1 MLWPWKVGETFQ
13 FFVHKQSAPGGQTT
27 DARYYVYDRDASRWR
42 HIATIRS
49 PNGGQRSV
57 ATIGGSMNSFLENFL
72 GKDKDLPKVALYR
85 LWLGRS
91 VDRMQ
96 PLTRAIGDGVWG
108 QLHDSYFLAEGA
120 PEKLE
125 VVFREL
131 APTHGWPTFGR
142 EGQGL
147 LPISAKPIPADVLRA
162 LKNLP
167 RAEPV
172 QKGSDAPLA
181 GKLYVIQSVLSRKPL
196 AIE

>member
-1 MLWPWKVGETFQ
+1 
-13 FFVHKQSAPGGQTT
+13 
-27 DARYYVYDRDASRWR
+27 
-42 HIATIRS
+42 
-49 PNGGQRSV
+49 
-57 ATIGGSMNSFLENFL
+57 LENFL

-96 PLTRAIGDGVWG
+96 PLTRAGGDGIWG

-125 VVFREL
+125 AVFRRL
-131 APTHGWPTFGR
+131 AATHRRPPSGR

-147 LPISAKPIPADVLRA
+147 PPISAKPIPAGVLRG

-167 RAEPV
+167 RAEAV
-172 QKGSDAPLA
+172 LERSDAPLA
-181 GKLYVIQSVLSRKPL
+181 GKLYTIRSVLSRKPL
-196 AIE
+196 AIEQGPGEGGSKVVQDASSKSRVL